1 MKKFFA
7 ALIIVAVFSSVVF
20 YLGWSEFKVA
30 PDTCGV
36 LVTKTHGIDSMPIEN
51 GKFYWRWQAAIPKNA
66 KIKTFTIKPY
76 FTTQTVS
83 GSLPSGDV
91 YGSNLGTASAFDYSF
106 TFNITVFTTPE
117 FIVELFK
124 QSKISNDEDLQN
136 YLKDAASTIS
146 QLSSSYILEK
156 CKADNNFRPESIRM
170 SDMFKYISYGDNF
183 PYVEVENF
191 SISSSKIPDFKLYEH
206 CRSSVLNSN
215 YQSYSQNNE
224 VSF

>member
-20 YLGWSEFKVA
+20 YLGWSEFKVV

-91 YGSNLGTASAFDYSF
+91 YGSNLGTPSAFDYRF